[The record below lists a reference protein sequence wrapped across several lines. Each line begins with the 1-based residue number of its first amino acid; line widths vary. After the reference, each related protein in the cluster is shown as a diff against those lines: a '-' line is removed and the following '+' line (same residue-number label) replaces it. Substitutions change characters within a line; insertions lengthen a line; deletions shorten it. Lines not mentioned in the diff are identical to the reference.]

1 VNARRALPR
10 WRADLGSERV
20 HPGDRIVVDA
30 RRSGSGCSDHLS
42 LDAGGADDHQRATDW
57 AWFGA

>member
-1 VNARRALPR
+1 VNARWVLSR

-20 HPGDRIVVDA
+20 HPGDRIAVDA
-30 RRSGSGCSDHLS
+30 RPSGSGREDRLNRAAVGAEDHLW
-42 LDAGGADDHQRATDW
+42 ATDW

>member
-1 VNARRALPR
+1 VNARWALSR

-20 HPGDRIVVDA
+20 DPGDRIVVDA
-30 RRSGSGCSDHLS
+30 RRPDSGSSDGLNPG
-42 LDAGGADDHQRATDW
+42 AFGADDHPRATDW